1 MNDDEDFALF
11 VKKIRDFTTIDLN
24 QYKEAQMRRRLTT
37 LRTKKGFNT
46 FVAFFDAISK
56 DKNLLYEFLDRMTI
70 NVSEFWRNANRW
82 EILEKKFIPEML
94 QQNRRI
100 KCWSAACSTGEE
112 PYTLAMII
120 AETRGGLQDIQV
132 SATDIDDGA
141 LDKARTGAYLDRSI
155 RDVPASYL
163 KKYFKQNGIM
173 YNVTDDLKAAVK
185 YQKQNLLLDKFEINH
200 DLIVCRNVM
209 IYFTEEAKHL
219 LYQKFSQALK
229 PGGIL
234 FVGSTEQIFTPGQYN
249 LEPVDTFSTERNK
262 SCITFSIYSYTSL
275 IRRV

>member
-11 VKKIRDFTTIDLN
+11 VKKIKEFTTIDLN

-37 LRTKKGFNT
+37 LRAKKGFST

-56 DKNLLYEFLDRMTI
+56 DKTLLYEFLDRMTI

-94 QQNRRI
+94 QQNRKI

-120 AETRGGLQDIQV
+120 AETRGGLQDILV

-141 LDKARTGAYLDRSI
+141 LEKARAGTYLDRSI
-155 RDVPASYL
+155 RDVPANYL

-173 YNVTDDLKAAVK
+173 YNVSADLKDAVK

-219 LYQKFSQALK
+219 LYQKFAQALK

-249 LEPVDTFSTERNK
+249 LEPIDTFFYRK
-262 SCITFSIYSYTSL
+262 K
-275 IRRV
+275 

>member
-11 VKKIRDFTTIDLN
+11 VKKIKELTLIDLN

-37 LRTKKGFNT
+37 LRAKKGYTT
-46 FVAFFDAISK
+46 FVAFFDAIAK

-82 EILEKKFIPEML
+82 ETLEKKFIPEML
-94 QQNRRI
+94 QHNKRL

-141 LDKARTGAYLDRSI
+141 LEKARNGSYLDRSI
-155 RDVPASYL
+155 RDVPAHYL
-163 KKYFKQNGIM
+163 KKYFKQDGIM
-173 YNVTDDLKAAVK
+173 FNITDDLKRAVK
-185 YQKQNLLLDKFEINH
+185 YQKQNLLLDKFETGH

-209 IYFTEEAKHL
+209 IYFTEEAKNL
-219 LYQKFSQALK
+219 LYHKFAQALR

-234 FVGSTEQIFTPGQYN
+234 FVGSTEQIFSPGQYN
-249 LEPVDTFSTERNK
+249 LEPADTFFYRK
-262 SCITFSIYSYTSL
+262 K
-275 IRRV
+275 

>member
-11 VKKIRDFTTIDLN
+11 VKKIKEFTTIDLN

-37 LRTKKGFNT
+37 LRTKKGFST
-46 FVAFFDAISK
+46 FVAFYEAISK

-94 QQNRRI
+94 QQNRKI

-141 LDKARTGAYLDRSI
+141 LEKARAGIYLDRSI
-155 RDVPASYL
+155 RDVPANYL

-173 YNVTDDLKAAVK
+173 YNITSDLKAAVK
-185 YQKQNLLLDKFEINH
+185 FQKQNLLLDKFEINH

-219 LYQKFSQALK
+219 LYQKFAHALR

-249 LEPVDTFSTERNK
+249 LEPVDTFFYRK
-262 SCITFSIYSYTSL
+262 K
-275 IRRV
+275 

>member
-11 VKKIRDFTTIDLN
+11 VKKIREFTTIDLN

-37 LRTKKGFNT
+37 LRTKKGFTT
-46 FVAFFDAISK
+46 FVAFFDAIAK
-56 DKNLLYEFLDRMTI
+56 DKHLLYEFLDRMTI

-94 QQNRRI
+94 RQNRKI

-120 AETRGGLQDIQV
+120 AEARGGLQDIQV
-132 SATDIDDGA
+132 SATDIDEGA
-141 LDKARTGAYLDRSI
+141 LEKARKGLYLDRSI
-155 RDVPASYL
+155 RDVPANYL
-163 KKYFKQNGIM
+163 KKYFKQDGIM
-173 YNVTDDLKAAVK
+173 YEVTADLKAAVK
-185 YQKQNLLLDKFEINH
+185 YQKQNLLLDKFEFNH

-219 LYQKFSQALK
+219 LYQKFAQALK

-234 FVGSTEQIFTPGQYN
+234 FVGSTEQIFTPGKYM
-249 LEPVDTFSTERNK
+249 LEPADTFFYQK
-262 SCITFSIYSYTSL
+262 K
-275 IRRV
+275 